1 MRMRGTGP
9 VEDIASGDADPGLTW
24 PGVASIVSARPDRAA
39 PMSTPSSATL
49 LGLPL
54 LLLIG
59 AAGAQDRQAVDTR
72 QSALYA
78 VNAAALATAM
88 THCDVRH
95 GGLQR
100 GSKGAEC
107 FAEARGT
114 LSSFGLDRWAGEI
127 GGRCGDPATF
137 NTCLTPEI
145 ARLVHALNAEFKR
158 KDP

>member
-1 MRMRGTGP
+1 MSKSLLVLLGIGW
-9 VEDIASGDADPGLTW
+9 ALFAQ
-24 PGVASIVSARPDRAA
+24 VAQAQARP
-39 PMSTPSSATL
+39 
-49 LGLPL
+49 
-54 LLLIG
+54 
-59 AAGAQDRQAVDTR
+59 AVDTR

-95 GGLQR
+95 AGLQR

-107 FAEARGT
+107 FAEARGA
-114 LSSFGLDRWAGEI
+114 LAGFGLDRWADEI

-158 KDP
+158 KAL